1 MRRYREAAGAAGAKC
16 LGQKGARFT
25 LSSET
30 RLELVQQSE
39 RWERTEE
46 EKVREQRCW
55 WTLEKQVLCSVT

>member
-16 LGQKGARFT
+16 LEQKGAWFT

-46 EKVREQRCW
+46 EKVREQGTGQTCE
-55 WTLEKQVLCSVT
+55 LL